1 MAWHPHP
8 DVWLLVGGLW
18 LGYLYAVRVWGPRL
32 VPAYEFPASRR
43 QMVSFT
49 LGVASVWVAADWPVH
64 DLAEGALYSVHM
76 VQHLI
81 LTLVAPPLLL
91 LGTPAWLLR
100 ALLKPKWLLE
110 GVRRLSRPLPA
121 LIIFNAVIVLTHWP
135 VLVDLIMRRH
145 PLHLISHLVLFGA
158 ALLMW
163 TPVVSPLLEL
173 PRLSYPG
180 RMFYLFL
187 QSIVPTVPA
196 SFLTFADSILYKYYE
211 EVPRLWGIS
220 AISDQQVAG
229 LIMKIGGG
237 FILWGVIAVL
247 FFKWH
252 ALEEREGVDVLQ
264 WADVEREL
272 NRTRPA
278 S

>member
-1 MAWHPHP
+1 MNWHPHP
-8 DVWLLVGGLW
+8 DVWLLVVALELAYLW
-18 LGYLYAVRVWGPRL
+18 AVRVWGPRL
-32 VPAYEFPASRR
+32 VPPYEFPATRR
-43 QMVSFT
+43 QMISFT
-49 LGVASVWVAADWPVH
+49 LGVVAIWVAADWPVH
-64 DLAEGALYSVHM
+64 DLAEGSLYSVHM

-91 LGTPAWLLR
+91 LGIPGWLAR
-100 ALLKPKWLLE
+100 ALLRPRWLLE
-110 GVRRLSRPLPA
+110 AVRLITRPLVA
-121 LIIFNAVIVLTHWP
+121 LVIFNGVVVLTHWP
-135 VLVDLIMRRH
+135 ALVDVIMRVH
-145 PLHLISHLVLFGA
+145 PLHLVSHLVLFGSS
-158 ALLMW
+158 LVMW

-196 SFLTFADSILYKYYE
+196 SFLTFASSPLYKYY
-211 EVPRLWGIS
+211 VPLPKLWGVS
-220 AISDQQVAG
+220 ALADQQVAG

-237 FILWGVIAVL
+237 FLLWSVIAVL

-252 ALEEREGVDVLQ
+252 ALEEREGVDDLA
-264 WADVEREL
+264 WRDLERDL
-272 NRTRPA
+272 NRVRPT